1 MNVIV
6 NESRLALARPA
17 IGQPLAVRDDRALG
31 RSAVPSLG
39 CLGLAFALWVV
50 SLYLTDPAG
59 VDDYGLFSVMPS
71 TIWVAY
77 AAVGAGFALSL
88 RRGVCETRI
97 PLLHIA
103 MLVLLLHGTP
113 AIVYDT
119 LRYAWAWK
127 HVGVVDYVQRH
138 GQIDPTA
145 PFLAAY
151 SNWPGLFVVSA
162 AIANLFDIKPIQLA
176 NIARFSPPVLNLLYI
191 LVLPLIYRRFT
202 ADPRLVWGAVWLFA
216 VGNWIGQDYYSPQG
230 VAFLFYLML
239 IALCVG
245 PLRIEHSWGDPDG
258 RGLAGL
264 AGRYFA
270 LVSRGQPLMTLGV
283 TPHMRVAASVLAMV
297 LIAAIVATHPL
308 TPMVVMVALGG
319 LWFLGQLSL
328 GYLVF
333 AVLVEAAWLL
343 FYADGYMA
351 TVLPELV
358 QRFGDTSTEIS
369 ERLVDTSIVS
379 PGQVVVSWA
388 SRALTGIIALA
399 AMLGGLRRLVAG
411 FRDGP
416 AVVLTLAPA
425 FLLVATSYGGEIAF
439 RVYLFA
445 LPFLAFFA
453 AALFFPWSGT
463 QRDAIARYALGMLG
477 AVLSVAFVLANN
489 GKDRQYSFT
498 QAEVEA
504 SQWLFANAPAGS
516 ILVEGAPNYP
526 QQFMNY
532 ENFTYVPISTES
544 KQSIAAILAD
554 PAAELSGWLR
564 GRPPGTAFV
573 IITRSQKAYI
583 DDLGVMPKG
592 SLDAIETALRA
603 SARFRLVRATADAS
617 VFVPDDAGIRMGE
630 WVK

>member
-1 MNVIV
+1 M
-6 NESRLALARPA
+6 
-17 IGQPLAVRDDRALG
+17 
-31 RSAVPSLG
+31 
-39 CLGLAFALWVV
+39 
-50 SLYLTDPAG
+50 
-59 VDDYGLFSVMPS
+59 DDYGLFSVLPA
-71 TIWVAY
+71 TIWAAY

-88 RRGVCETRI
+88 KRGVCETQI
-97 PLLHIA
+97 PLLQIA

-162 AIANLFDIKPIQLA
+162 AIANLFDIKPLQVA

-202 ADPRLVWGAVWLFA
+202 ADPRLGWGAVWLFA

-245 PLRIEHSWGDPDG
+245 PLRAEQSWADPGG
-258 RGLAGL
+258 RSLVGLC
-264 AGRYFA
+264 GRYFG
-270 LVSRGQPLMTLGV
+270 LVSRGQPLMTLGLQ
-283 TPHMRVAASVLAMV
+283 PRVRVMASVLAMV
-297 LIAAIVATHPL
+297 LIFAIVATHPL

-351 TVLPELV
+351 SVLPELV
-358 QRFGDTSTEIS
+358 QRFGDTSTEIG

-399 AMLGGLRRLVAG
+399 AVFGGLRRLVAG
-411 FRDGP
+411 YRDGP

-463 QRDAIARYALGMLG
+463 QRDAIARYALATMG
-477 AVLSVAFVLANN
+477 AALSVAFVLANN

-498 QAEVEA
+498 QAEVQA
-504 SQWLFANAPAGS
+504 SQWLYAHAPVGS
-516 ILVEGAPNYP
+516 VLVEGAPNYP
-526 QQFMNY
+526 EQFMNY
-532 ENFTYVPISTES
+532 EHFTYVPISAES
-544 KQSIAAILAD
+544 KQSIAAVLAD
-554 PAAELSGWLR
+554 PAAELSHWLR
-564 GRPPGTAFV
+564 GRSPGTSFV

-592 SLDAIETALRA
+592 SLDDIESALRA
-603 SARFRLVRATADAS
+603 SARFRLVSATPDAS
-617 VFVPDDAGIRMGE
+617 IFAPDGEGIRMGE
-630 WVK
+630 WVR